1 MPGDQEKSIGTY
13 WQQATLNDV
22 LVRIR
27 AHEAW
32 TLSTGSGVTVII
44 VDSGICGT
52 RKEFPSPKRA
62 GGLCIYSSEGAWV
75 DNYGHGT
82 MVACIAAAGNVDGNR
97 YKGVAYDA
105 KVLSCRTNYQL
116 LDGLKLLDHIY
127 DLLVSG
133 DIPKPAVIN
142 CSLGFGGCQE
152 PRKEAFPP
160 DHRLITVIR
169 NLAAIGVLV
178 VCAAGNNHLETC
190 GFDLAAD
197 NPNTI
202 WGINSLDEVL
212 TVGAIDWNG
221 ENTRGVFSKSSRGAG
236 QFAQKTCK
244 PDCVAPSYGE
254 VLWGN
259 APLKLQW
266 WGTSGAAPQVTG
278 LAALIL
284 SRTKGSIQPHE
295 IKQVIL
301 QNCRNLGP
309 ASKRLGAGMINCY
322 EALKGL

>member
-1 MPGDQEKSIGTY
+1 
-13 WQQATLNDV
+13 
-22 LVRIR
+22 
-27 AHEAW
+27 
-32 TLSTGSGVTVII
+32 
-44 VDSGICGT
+44 
-52 RKEFPSPKRA
+52 
-62 GGLCIYSSEGAWV
+62 
-75 DNYGHGT
+75 
-82 MVACIAAAGNVDGNR
+82 
-97 YKGVAYDA
+97 
-105 KVLSCRTNYQL
+105 
-116 LDGLKLLDHIY
+116 DHIY

-169 NLAAIGVLV
+169 N
-178 VCAAGNNHLETC
+178 
-190 GFDLAAD
+190 LAAD

-301 QNCRNLGP
+301 QNCRNL
-309 ASKRLGAGMINCY
+309 
-322 EALKGL
+322 